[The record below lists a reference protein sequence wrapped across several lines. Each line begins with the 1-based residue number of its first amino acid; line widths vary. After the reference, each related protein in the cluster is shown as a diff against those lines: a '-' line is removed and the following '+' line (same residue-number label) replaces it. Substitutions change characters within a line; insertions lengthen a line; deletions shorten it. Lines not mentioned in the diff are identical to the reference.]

1 MATMTLRNFGGF
13 YQLVVETEADLK
25 ALDSLDPARWG
36 ATSAPLRDLH
46 CDPAFLAFV
55 DTAGTGR
62 IRVQELL
69 AARNWLFDR
78 MKTRR
83 RTEERTDELLIGD
96 IDTAHPDG
104 AKLRHAAEHVVK
116 ELKLSDVTRLKLA
129 DVRAYRSGYTRM
141 LANGDGVVPPAL
153 LPDADVADFAREVM
167 SVVGSAP
174 DASGE
179 KGVGEAQL
187 LRFVEGGKAF
197 LQWKAKPAQSPEI
210 VPLGPDTEAAVA
222 AVRALDAKIEEYF
235 LVCDL
240 LRQDK
245 QAETLLRPTDDEM
258 KSMRTKGAQGI
269 ESCLASA
276 PLAHPNAAG
285 ELSVTATVNPAF
297 QAAWSALSDKVLSR
311 MVKGQGTI
319 DRVSWRR
326 VKAAFDPY

>member
-13 YQLVVETEADLK
+13 YQLVVDTEEDLK
-25 ALDSLDPARWG
+25 QIDQLDPARWA
-36 ATSAPLRDLH
+36 ATSAPIRDLH

-55 DTAGTGR
+55 DTSGTGR
-62 IRVQELL
+62 IRVQEVL
-69 AARNWLFDR
+69 AARDWLFAR

-96 IDTAHPDG
+96 VDTDNPDG
-104 AKLRHAAEHVVK
+104 VKLRHAAEHVVK
-116 ELKLSDVTRLKLA
+116 ELKLADVTRLKLA
-129 DVRAYRSGYTRM
+129 DVRSYRAGYTRM

-153 LPDADVADFAREVM
+153 LPTEVADFAREVM
-167 SVVGSAP
+167 SVVGGAP

-179 KGVGEAQL
+179 SGVGEAQL
-187 LRFVEGGKAF
+187 SRFVEGGKAF

-210 VPLGPDTEAAVA
+210 VPLGPDTEAALA
-222 AVRALDAKIEEYF
+222 AVKALDAKIEEYF

-269 ESCLASA
+269 ESCL
-276 PLAHPNAAG
+276 
-285 ELSVTATVNPAF
+285 
-297 QAAWSALSDKVLSR
+297 
-311 MVKGQGTI
+311 
-319 DRVSWRR
+319 
-326 VKAAFDPY
+326 